1 MKEVFLKSWKTTV
14 VGLVIIGYYAYKLV
28 VLKEAI
34 NPSEIV
40 SVLIGAGF
48 LVSKD
53 ATASHT
59 K

>member
-1 MKEVFLKSWKTTV
+1 MKSWKTTL
-14 VGLVIIGYYAYKLV
+14 VGLIVIGYYAYKLV

-40 SVLIGAGF
+40 SVLFAAGF

-53 ATASHT
+53 ANASHT